1 MEPAMTS
8 PVASRCTTNNR
19 TQHRRLVRL
28 ATAVPLVATLL
39 LAAQVSQAAPEA
51 AAAADDRRA
60 LVIGNG
66 AYEIFDALKN
76 PTNDSASMCASLT
89 RLGFKTSCHADVR
102 DRASFLA
109 HVKAF
114 GGQLKPDTQTL
125 FFYAGHAVQVAGE
138 NFLVPTA
145 AGAGIS
151 EVKDPL
157 SQFVAMN
164 DVFAALGPSVGRFQM
179 VVLDACRNN
188 PFSQRSQTVVA
199 DAGRAD
205 TGKADPKHQSSRN
218 VLMRTL
224 NATRADYGLVAI
236 KDAPAGTIVLYATAA
251 EDAAFDGSDG
261 HGPLTKHLLTHIGTP
276 EITVE
281 TMIKR
286 VTAGVQS
293 DTLKGFGK
301 RQTPFV
307 YSSFT
312 GSFCFA
318 GCPKVVDAAE
328 LKRLADEKIDLN
340 RRLNEQTRR
349 ADDAA
354 RNGATRRPDVFI
366 TPTY

>member
-1 MEPAMTS
+1 MELAVRS
-8 PVASRCTTNNR
+8 PVASPCATDSRGLR
-19 TQHRRLVRL
+19 RRLARL
-28 ATAVPLVATLL
+28 ATALPLVATLL
-39 LAAQVSQAAPEA
+39 LAAQLGHAGTEA
-51 AAAADDRRA
+51 AAAPDDRRA

-89 RLGFKTSCHADVR
+89 QLGFKASCHADVR

-114 GGQLKPDTQTL
+114 AAQLTPDTQTL

-138 NFLVPTA
+138 NYLVPTA

-164 DVFAALGPSVGRFQM
+164 DVFAALGPSPGRFQM

-188 PFSQRSQTVVA
+188 PFSQRPQAVVA
-199 DAGRAD
+199 DAG
-205 TGKADPKHQSSRN
+205 KAEPKRQSSRN

-224 NATRADYGLVAI
+224 NANRADYGLVAI

-261 HGPLTKHLLTHIGTP
+261 HGPLTKHLLSHIGTP

-286 VTAGVQS
+286 VTAGVQN

-318 GCPKVVDAAE
+318 GCPRLVDPAE
-328 LKRLADEKIDLN
+328 LKRLADDKAELN
-340 RRLNEQTRR
+340 KRLKEQTRR
-349 ADDAA
+349 ADDAT
-354 RNGATRRPDVFI
+354 RNGATRKPEVFI

>member
-1 MEPAMTS
+1 MEPAMTL
-8 PVASRCTTNNR
+8 PVGPSCHVVTRR
-19 TQHRRLVRL
+19 RRRRLQVLL
-28 ATAVPLVATLL
+28 AVALPLVVTLL
-39 LAAQVSQAAPEA
+39 LAPQLGHAATDTT
-51 AAAADDRRA
+51 AAADDRRA

-89 RLGFKTSCHADVR
+89 QLGFKTSCHADVR

-114 GGQLKPDTQTL
+114 GAQLKPDTQTL

-145 AGAGIS
+145 AGAGIN

-164 DVFAALGPSVGRFQM
+164 DVFSALGPSLGRFQM

-188 PFSQRSQTVVA
+188 PFSQRQPAVVA
-199 DAGRAD
+199 DAG
-205 TGKADPKHQSSRN
+205 KADPKRQSSRN

-261 HGPLTKHLLTHIGTP
+261 HGPLTKHLLTHMGTP

-286 VTAGVQS
+286 VTAGVQN
-293 DTLKGFGK
+293 DTFKGFGK

-318 GCPKVVDAAE
+318 GCPRVVEPAE
-328 LKRLADEKIDLN
+328 LKRLADEKADLN
-340 RRLNEQTRR
+340 RRLTEQTRR
-349 ADDAA
+349 ADEAA
-354 RNGATRRPDVFI
+354 RNGATRKPEVFI